1 MSRRALLLAISDYD
15 PLQPLSYVSNDIPRL
30 TTALTRAGFHPDH
43 IVTAGAGAGEVR
55 LGNCTSTRLREAIGD
70 FLDGAEAHDDLLIF
84 FSGHGLE
91 LEGRRI
97 LLPQDFTPKR
107 PASPADLVSDG
118 WISTY
123 VRTCKAQSVLV
134 LTDVVREGARY
145 ELTPKKSSPILENC
159 DAPLQYEY
167 EGKSTDAQRAFIYS
181 CAERIC
187 SRRPRSR
194 LQRVRPRYRRV
205 LRARERTSGTQ
216 ICNECR
222 QRLEA
227 TAVLHRR

>member
-55 LGNCTSTRLREAIGD
+55 TRGNAATSTRLREAIGD

-134 LTDVVREGARY
+134 LTDV
-145 ELTPKKSSPILENC
+145 C
-159 DAPLQYEY
+159 
-167 EGKSTDAQRAFIYS
+167 QRGGSI
-181 CAERIC
+181 
-187 SRRPRSR
+187 
-194 LQRVRPRYRRV
+194 
-205 LRARERTSGTQ
+205 
-216 ICNECR
+216 
-222 QRLEA
+222 
-227 TAVLHRR
+227 